1 MERHQARIAVTGA
14 SGALGGMM
22 ARTLTRLGR
31 PVRLVMRRPGPTIE
45 EFLEADPGSYQ
56 HLLGEG

>member
-1 MERHQARIAVTGA
+1 
-14 SGALGGMM
+14 MM